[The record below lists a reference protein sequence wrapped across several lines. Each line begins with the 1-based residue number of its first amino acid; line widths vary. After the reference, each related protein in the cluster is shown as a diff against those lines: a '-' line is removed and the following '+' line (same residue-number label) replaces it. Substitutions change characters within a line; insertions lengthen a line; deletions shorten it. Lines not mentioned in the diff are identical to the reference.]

1 MLVYRHHRSSFFTL
15 VFNPVTGAV
24 MADDP
29 CPLELDQALLLP
41 ETSSDLPRLVCSQF
55 YLTNKC
61 QQRWQTKNVGKNIR
75 KLQLFTFFFSG
86 RCCWWAGTTPP

>member
-41 ETSSDLPRLVCSQF
+41 ETSSDLPRYTL
-55 YLTNKC
+55 NK
-61 QQRWQTKNVGKNIR
+61 T
-75 KLQLFTFFFSG
+75 FTEHNSDL
-86 RCCWWAGTTPP
+86 RDSHQ